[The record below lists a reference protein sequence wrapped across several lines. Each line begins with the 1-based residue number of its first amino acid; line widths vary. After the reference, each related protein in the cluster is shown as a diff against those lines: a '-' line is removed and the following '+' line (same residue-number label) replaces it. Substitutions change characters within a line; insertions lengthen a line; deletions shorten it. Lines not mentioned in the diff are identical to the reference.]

1 MFILLVKKEFP
12 SLSCAKHIYVEV
24 NSIFLVP
31 TTTTT
36 PTTSPMGK
44 QYWIRLN
51 FVRSATFN

>member
-24 NSIFLVP
+24 NSIFLV
-31 TTTTT
+31 TTTTAT

-44 QYWIRLN
+44 QLLD
-51 FVRSATFN
+51 ST